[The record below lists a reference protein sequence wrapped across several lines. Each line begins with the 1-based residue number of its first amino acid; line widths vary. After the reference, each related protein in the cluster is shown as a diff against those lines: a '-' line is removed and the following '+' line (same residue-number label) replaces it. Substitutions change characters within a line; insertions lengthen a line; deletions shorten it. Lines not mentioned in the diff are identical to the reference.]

1 MAKRYCPLYG
11 DVVLYLDCLEC
22 EEKVCKKEVSRN
34 GSGNSRLQRSSQ
46 RDNRTKDAKNRKAN
60 KKKEVDRKQMA
71 KKNKIVIGIDQSYQD
86 TGIAIAMNG
95 QIKAISDCFT
105 KNLKSNTEKRKTLNN
120 RLRTIF
126 KAISKKQ
133 SEYPDCELICII
145 ERIRLHSAKPGTDSF
160 INIDYIKSIGALNAM
175 IVDLASEFDIPV
187 YSVDT
192 RSWKAQVVGNST
204 RLSNK
209 FGIDP
214 EKWRTIQFVIHKLH
228 RESDILQPV
237 SNRMKKGIVK
247 VIDGTKYTYND
258 NKADAT
264 CIALYGFCNNQKLEG
279 EH

>member
-11 DVVLYLDCLEC
+11 YTALYLDCLEC
-22 EEKVCKKEVSRN
+22 EEKLCKKEVSK
-34 GSGNSRLQRSSQ
+34 
-46 RDNRTKDAKNRKAN
+46 T
-60 KKKEVDRKQMA
+60 QMA

-126 KAISKKQ
+126 KAMSEKQ
-133 SEYPDCELICII
+133 SEYTNCELICII

-175 IVDLASEFDIPV
+175 IVDLASEFNIPV

-192 RSWKAQVVGNST
+192 RSWKAQVVGDST
-204 RLSNK
+204 RLANK
-209 FGIDP
+209 CGIDP

-237 SNRMKKGIVK
+237 SNRTKKGIVK
-247 VIDGTKYTYND
+247 TIDGVKYTYND
-258 NKADAT
+258 NKADAA
-264 CIALYGFCNNQKLEG
+264 CIALYGFCSNQKLEG